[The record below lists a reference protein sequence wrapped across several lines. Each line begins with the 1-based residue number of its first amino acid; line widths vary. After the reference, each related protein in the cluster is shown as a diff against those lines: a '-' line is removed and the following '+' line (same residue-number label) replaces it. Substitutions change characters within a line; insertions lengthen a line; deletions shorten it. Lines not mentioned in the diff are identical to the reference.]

1 MRKVPRDK
9 ENIMT
14 LQDLKKA
21 KIVAMKAHD
30 ADAVTGL
37 NVVISLLMI
46 QEKSGNGTLTDA
58 DVNNAIR
65 KAVKELKEER
75 EGYAKANRQDSV
87 DSLTRQ
93 IEAVEAYLPKQLSAE
108 QIKDIILSLED
119 KTVPSVMRY
128 FKANYPGA
136 VDMKLVG
143 EVLKTI

>member
-1 MRKVPRDK
+1 
-9 ENIMT
+9 
-14 LQDLKKA
+14 
-21 KIVAMKAHD
+21 MKSHD
-30 ADAVTGL
+30 NDAVTGL

-75 EGYAKANRQDSV
+75 EGYAKANRQETV
-87 DSLTRQ
+87 ESLTRQ
-93 IEAVEAYLPKQLSAE
+93 IETVEAYLPKQLSAE
-108 QIKDIILSLED
+108 QIKEIILTLDD
-119 KTVPSVMRY
+119 KSVPAVMRH
-128 FKANYPGA
+128 FKANYSGA